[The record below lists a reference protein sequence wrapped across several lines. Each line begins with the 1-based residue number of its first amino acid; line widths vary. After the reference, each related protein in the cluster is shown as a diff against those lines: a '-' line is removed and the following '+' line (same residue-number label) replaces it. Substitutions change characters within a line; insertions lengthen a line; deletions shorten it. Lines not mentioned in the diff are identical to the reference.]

1 MLEITPKLFQ
11 LLFQH
16 SELTQPIS
24 VLDFG
29 CASFDTVNFFN
40 QFHSKLYFAD
50 FNSDQQI
57 FFDHKDLT
65 DEELTAEYQKLM
77 DFPSETKFDILFFWD
92 FFSLLDTRA
101 MQAFNAALMPYVS
114 EHAQAY
120 GFGALSRKG
129 NLEYLDYQI
138 TGYDQLRARSNP
150 DQPAKLIAHGQSSFD
165 RYMPPFRVKKGILM
179 NNGRL
184 EVLLQRRE

>member
-16 SELTQPIS
+16 SQLTQPIS

-29 CASFDTVNFFN
+29 CASFNTVNFFN
-40 QFHSKLYFAD
+40 QFHSKLFFAE
-50 FNSDQQI
+50 FNSDERI
-57 FFDHKDLT
+57 YFDHKEMT
-65 DEELTAEYQKLM
+65 DEELTAVYKELM
-77 DFPSETKFDILFFWD
+77 DFPSGKKFDILLFWD
-92 FFSLLDTRA
+92 FFCLLDTRA
-101 MQAFNAALMPYVS
+101 MKAFNRALMPYVS

-120 GFGALSRKG
+120 GFGALARRG

-138 TGYDQLRARSNP
+138 TGYDQLRVLSNP
-150 DQPAKLIAHGQSSFD
+150 VQPAKLIAHGQSSFD
-165 RYMPPFRVKKGILM
+165 SDMPPFRVKKGILL

-184 EVLLQRRE
+184 EVLLERRE